1 MRESFGNPRFGEN
14 FNPDQT
20 NRMNVLK
27 KDEKLPEYIDFSREI
42 RGLLKTSIEKEGWP
56 PCPEKIERVEEIF
69 EKADEAVAEKW
80 DKYAGDFFEDKCREW
95 AEAAD
100 DQETKELRETLSDR
114 GEMETNLRLQYLGGI
129 EKLRDVNP
137 SAWRSMIL
145 ASSERQLAKAV
156 LLKRWAREM
165 PEETFKKIG
174 ITREELGL
182 FLDAAA
188 LLGKYIDQAY
198 VKQIELAD
206 APGGSSKT
214 ELTGEEGAEYVYDL
228 HTADGEAPDIKTYSE
243 VFQFEWSRLVG
254 RIETLAQR
262 VEKLI
267 QEEKIPSSYEGLPG
281 FLRKIAQAYGSKE
294 IGPEKLDEMWDNLN
308 AKTQELALAGCP
320 LMIIPQGSTEVAREA
335 EKVDIELRLAFQS
348 EYTKRLEK
356 LVDEYRLMA
365 QDVVD
370 SNQSVLS
377 ERYEVPRQILN
388 IQYFS
393 FGPNLASITQA
404 ETGEGFI
411 ASHINTIAELAKTKQ
426 IPLLE
431 KVFPG
436 EKVNS
441 EGYKEAAII
450 ETSLH
455 EFGHSIISTDDEKIY
470 KKMGSSKAADV
481 IEELKAE
488 TLAAKLLWEGRSQN
502 DEILRKQFQAKIGT
516 ICDYLKNKT
525 EKEEY
530 YYPAIIMV
538 HELISQ
544 GVIVEKEG
552 AYEIAD
558 YKKGVQALANL
569 GAEILEKF
577 YLNEKSKP
585 ADVKDYFKQ
594 IKKLEEE
601 EGVKKFIGAL
611 K

>member
-1 MRESFGNPRFGEN
+1 MREGFENPRFGEN

-27 KDEKLPEYIDFSREI
+27 KGEKLPEYIDFSREI
-42 RGLLKTSIEKEGWP
+42 RGLLKTSIEQEGWP
-56 PCPEKIERVEEIF
+56 GCPEKIESVEEIF
-69 EKADEAVAEKW
+69 EKADEVVAEKW
-80 DKYAGDFFEDKCREW
+80 DKYAGDFFEGKCREW
-95 AEAAD
+95 AGAAYD
-100 DQETKELRETLSDR
+100 PETKELRETLSDR

-129 EKLRDVNP
+129 EKLRDVNL

-145 ASSERQLAKAV
+145 ASSERQLAQAV
-156 LLKRWAREM
+156 LLKRWVGEI

-174 ITREELGL
+174 ITREELEL

-206 APGGSSKT
+206 APGGSAET
-214 ELTGEEGAEYVYDL
+214 ELAGERGAEYVYDL
-228 HTADGEAPDIKTYSE
+228 HTADGETPDVKTYGE

-267 QEEKIPSSYEGLPG
+267 QEEKIPPSYEGLPG
-281 FLRKIAQAYGSKE
+281 FLREVAQAYGSKE
-294 IGPEKLDEMWDNLN
+294 IDPEKLDEMWDNLN

-335 EKVDIELRLAFQS
+335 EKVDIELRLAFRS
-348 EYTKRLEK
+348 GYTKELEK
-356 LVDEYRLMA
+356 LADEYRPIA
-365 QDVVD
+365 QNIVDLNKDV
-370 SNQSVLS
+370 LG
-377 ERYEVPRQILN
+377 EPYEVPRQVFN
-388 IQYFS
+388 TQYFS

-411 ASHINTIAELAKTKQ
+411 ASHVNTIAELAKTKQ
-426 IPLLE
+426 IPLLG
-431 KVFPG
+431 KAFPG

-455 EFGHSIISTDDEKIY
+455 EFGHSILSTDDEKIY
-470 KKMGSSKAADV
+470 KKIGSDKVADV

-488 TLAAKLLWEGRSQN
+488 TLAAKLLWERHSQD
-502 DEILRKQFQAKIGT
+502 DEILRKQFQAKMGT

-530 YYPAIIMV
+530 YYPAIIMI

-544 GVIVEKEG
+544 GVIVEKDGE
-552 AYEIAD
+552 YEIAD
-558 YKKGVQALANL
+558 HQKGVQALANI
-569 GAEILEKF
+569 GAEILENF
-577 YLNEKSKP
+577 YLKKESKP
-585 ADVKDYFKQ
+585 ADVKKYFKQ
-594 IKKLEEE
+594 VKELEEE
-601 EGVKKFIGAL
+601 EKVKKFIEVL